1 MMNPQG
7 QPTPQGRMTTPQK
20 GGQPAPT
27 GGPTAGGSP
36 TPTPPTGTGTGTP
49 TPPMGG
55 GTTPMSTT
63 PGQVQAAKSRMGTGT
78 GTPTPPMGAGT
89 TMGSALGLNRPRVPG
104 MGAGPSGIPTLPPN
118 VFTNSDVLKEA
129 KKDLGD
135 SRRFKDFEFMLKK
148 YSKKK
153 R

>member
-7 QPTPQGRMTTPQK
+7 QPTPQGRMTTPQQ

-36 TPTPPTGTGTGTP
+36 TPTPTTGTGTP
-49 TPPMGG
+49 QTGTPTTPMGG

-78 GTPTPPMGAGT
+78 PPMGAGT
-89 TMGSALGLNRPRVPG
+89 TMGSALGLTKPTVPG
-104 MGAGPSGIPTLPPN
+104 MGVGPSGIPTLPPN

>member
-1 MMNPQG
+1 MMSPQG
-7 QPTPQGRMTTPQK
+7 QPTPQGRMTTPQQ

-36 TPTPPTGTGTGTP
+36 TPTPPTGTPTP
-49 TPPMGG
+49 TTGG
-55 GTTPMSTT
+55 GTPPISAT
-63 PGQVQAAKSRMGTGT
+63 PGQVQAAQSRAGAG
-78 GTPTPPMGAGT
+78 TPPMGAGT
-89 TMGSALGLNRPRVPG
+89 TMGSALGLSKPRVPG

>member
-7 QPTPQGRMTTPQK
+7 QPTPQGRMTTPQQ

-36 TPTPPTGTGTGTP
+36 TPTPTTGTP
-49 TPPMGG
+49 
-55 GTTPMSTT
+55 TTPMSTT
-63 PGQVQAAKSRMGTGT
+63 PGQAQAAQSRMGAG
-78 GTPTPPMGAGT
+78 TPPMGAGT
-89 TMGSALGLNRPRVPG
+89 TMGSALGLSKPRVPG

>member
-36 TPTPPTGTGTGTP
+36 TPTPTTGTP

-55 GTTPMSTT
+55 GTPPMSTT

-78 GTPTPPMGAGT
+78 PPMGAGT
-89 TMGSALGLNRPRVPG
+89 TMGAALGLTKPTVPG